1 MSHPSLFIDALQY
14 NNWSE
19 EILKQINQGGLSAVH
34 VTICYHEDFQE
45 MVQNVVDWNRRFE
58 DFSSL
63 IFLGRTAADVVK
75 AQKEGR
81 TAIFFGFQNCSPIE
95 DNIGLVE
102 VCHQLGAR
110 FMQLT
115 YNNQSLLG
123 TGCYEENDPGITRM
137 GKQVIKEMNR
147 VGLVVDMSHSAERS
161 TLEAIEISERP
172 IAITHANPTF
182 WHPALR
188 NKSNEVLKA
197 LGESGGM
204 LGFSVYPH
212 HLKDGSDCT
221 LESFCNMIADTAEIM
236 GIKNIGIGTDLCQN
250 QPDSV
255 VEWMRNGTWT
265 NDRDYGEG
273 SASFAGFPDQPEWF
287 RDNRDFVNIA
297 TGLRSV
303 GFSND
308 DVDLVMGKNWLNF
321 SNPRLNLYNKFMS
334 SESVLIDI
342 ESDFMRSPEKVMRLD
357 RMGSSFPT
365 RLSFMRTLIR
375 RMSKENW
382 QFKRTLRKVDK
393 DGYGVSVYSAITPK
407 RTYSL
412 IAFTQEIP
420 ADMRTDR
427 VIAEVWDATF
437 SLFDGVPTQEDI
449 DYLAENTPFRKV
461 EDTGRVS
468 LFWQEQIK
476 V

>member
-1 MSHPSLFIDALQY
+1 MPHPSLFIDALQY

-321 SNPRLNLYNKFMS
+321 F
-334 SESVLIDI
+334 E
-342 ESDFMRSPEKVMRLD
+342 
-357 RMGSSFPT
+357 SSF
-365 RLSFMRTLIR
+365 
-375 RMSKENW
+375 E
-382 QFKRTLRKVDK
+382 
-393 DGYGVSVYSAITPK
+393 
-407 RTYSL
+407 SL
-412 IAFTQEIP
+412 
-420 ADMRTDR
+420 
-427 VIAEVWDATF
+427 
-437 SLFDGVPTQEDI
+437 
-449 DYLAENTPFRKV
+449 
-461 EDTGRVS
+461 
-468 LFWQEQIK
+468 
-476 V
+476 

>member
-45 MVQNVVDWNRRFE
+45 MVQNVIDWNRRFE
-58 DFSSL
+58 EFSNL

-95 DNIGLVE
+95 DDIGLVE

-161 TLEAIEISERP
+161 TLEAIDISERP

-321 SNPRLNLYNKFMS
+321 F
-334 SESVLIDI
+334 E
-342 ESDFMRSPEKVMRLD
+342 
-357 RMGSSFPT
+357 SSF
-365 RLSFMRTLIR
+365 
-375 RMSKENW
+375 E
-382 QFKRTLRKVDK
+382 
-393 DGYGVSVYSAITPK
+393 
-407 RTYSL
+407 SL
-412 IAFTQEIP
+412 
-420 ADMRTDR
+420 
-427 VIAEVWDATF
+427 
-437 SLFDGVPTQEDI
+437 
-449 DYLAENTPFRKV
+449 
-461 EDTGRVS
+461 
-468 LFWQEQIK
+468 
-476 V
+476 

>member
-1 MSHPSLFIDALQY
+1 MAHQSLFIDALQY

-19 EILKQINQGGLSAVH
+19 EVFQQINWGGISAIH

-45 MVQNVVDWNRRFE
+45 MVQNVIDWNRRFE
-58 DFSSL
+58 DYSAL
-63 IFLGRTAADVVK
+63 IFQGRTASDVLK
-75 AQKEGR
+75 ARKEGR

-102 VCHQLGAR
+102 VCHQLGVR

-188 NKSNEVLKA
+188 NKSDEVLKA

-212 HLKDGSDCT
+212 HLKDGSSCT
-221 LESFCNMIADTAEIM
+221 LESFCNMIADTVDLM
-236 GIKNIGIGTDLCQN
+236 GINSIGIGTDLCQN

-287 RDNRDFVNIA
+287 RDNRDFANIES
-297 TGLRSV
+297 GLLSK
-303 GFSND
+303 GFSNE
-308 DVDLVMGKNWLNF
+308 DVELVMGKNWLNF
-321 SNPRLNLYNKFMS
+321 F
-334 SESVLIDI
+334 EA
-342 ESDFMRSPEKVMRLD
+342 
-357 RMGSSFPT
+357 SFEP
-365 RLSFMRTLIR
+365 L
-375 RMSKENW
+375 K
-382 QFKRTLRKVDK
+382 
-393 DGYGVSVYSAITPK
+393 
-407 RTYSL
+407 
-412 IAFTQEIP
+412 
-420 ADMRTDR
+420 
-427 VIAEVWDATF
+427 
-437 SLFDGVPTQEDI
+437 
-449 DYLAENTPFRKV
+449 
-461 EDTGRVS
+461 
-468 LFWQEQIK
+468 
-476 V
+476 

>member
-1 MSHPSLFIDALQY
+1 MAHQSLFIDALQY

-19 EILKQINQGGLSAVH
+19 EVFQQINWGGVSAIH

-45 MVQNVVDWNRRFE
+45 MVQNVIDWNRRFE
-58 DFSSL
+58 DYSAL
-63 IFLGRTAADVVK
+63 IFQGRTASDVLR
-75 AQKEGR
+75 ARKEGR

-102 VCHQLGAR
+102 ICHQLGVR

-212 HLKDGSDCT
+212 HLKDGSNCT
-221 LESFCNMIADTAEIM
+221 LESFCNMIAETADIM
-236 GIKNIGIGTDLCQN
+236 GINSIGIGTDLCQN

-265 NDRDYGEG
+265 NERDYGEG
-273 SASFAGFPDQPEWF
+273 SVSFAGFPDQPEWF

-297 TGLRSV
+297 TGLMSI
-303 GFSND
+303 GLSNE
-308 DVDLVMGKNWLNF
+308 DVELVMGKNWLNF
-321 SNPRLNLYNKFMS
+321 FEASF
-334 SESVLIDI
+334 ESL
-342 ESDFMRSPEKVMRLD
+342 
-357 RMGSSFPT
+357 
-365 RLSFMRTLIR
+365 
-375 RMSKENW
+375 
-382 QFKRTLRKVDK
+382 
-393 DGYGVSVYSAITPK
+393 
-407 RTYSL
+407 
-412 IAFTQEIP
+412 
-420 ADMRTDR
+420 
-427 VIAEVWDATF
+427 
-437 SLFDGVPTQEDI
+437 
-449 DYLAENTPFRKV
+449 
-461 EDTGRVS
+461 
-468 LFWQEQIK
+468 
-476 V
+476 